1 MLEPSASAR
10 VSSLGLRGADIVL
23 RTLEEVGVEVCFG
36 MPGGAILPIY
46 DALARGTTL
55 RHVLVRHEQG
65 AGHMAQGYAR
75 ASGRPGVVLA
85 TSGPGA
91 TNLVT
96 PIADARMDST
106 PLVCLTGQV
115 RSDLIGTDAF
125 QECDIVEVV
134 RPLVKGAWPVRDVAD
149 VGPTIAHAVAL
160 ACAGRPGPVLVDIP
174 RDVQE
179 AVLGRVAGATAT
191 AGLGASPAAPGDV
204 DVRAV
209 TRALDELAG
218 ARRPVLYVGG
228 GAQGCADDVRALA
241 ERAQVPVVTTLMG
254 KGAFP
259 ERHRLF
265 VGWPGM
271 HGTRAANRALH
282 DADLIIAA
290 GARFDDRVTGRVDA
304 FAPGARVV
312 HIDVDAHELGKIRHA
327 DVAIHGDLG
336 GVLRAMTARL
346 GPVAR
351 ADRKA
356 WREELAGWQRRHPL
370 RHAPGVAGGPLK
382 PQDVLRIAA
391 AATAARRD
399 VIWTTGVGQHQM
411 WAMQHLGVDAPRSF
425 LTSGGLGTM
434 GYGLPAALGAKLAR
448 PDATVVA
455 IDGDGSFQMTL
466 QELGTAVAA
475 EIAVVVIILNNGQL
489 GMVDQ
494 WQTMF
499 YDQRRSHSDLRPG
512 MPSFAAI
519 ARGYGAHGHD
529 VHTEGELRDA
539 LAAALEADRATVLD
553 VRVDPGEAC
562 FPMILPGGAAADQ
575 VEWDGRS

>member
-1 MLEPSASAR
+1 LSAR
-10 VSSLGLRGADIVL
+10 PTLQPPAAHPHLGLPGADIVL
-23 RTLEEVGVEVCFG
+23 RTLEAAGVEVCFG

-106 PLVCLTGQV
+106 PLVCITGQV
-115 RSDLIGTDAF
+115 RTELIGTDAF
-125 QECDIVEVV
+125 QECDIVGVV
-134 RPLVKGAWPVRDVAD
+134 RPLVKGAWQVRDVAQ
-149 VGPTIAHAVAL
+149 VGPTIANALAL

-179 AVLGRVAGATAT
+179 AVLDRPADALPPAHPGPVA
-191 AGLGASPAAPGDV
+191 V
-204 DVRAV
+204 DPRLVEQ
-209 TRALDELAG
+209 ALDELAR
-218 ARRPVLYVGG
+218 AARPVLYVGG
-228 GAQGCADDVRALA
+228 GAQGCAAIVRRLA

-259 ERHRLF
+259 ERHPLF

-304 FAPGARVV
+304 FAPRARVV
-312 HIDVDAHELGKIRHA
+312 HIDVDARELGKIRHA

-336 GVLRAMTARL
+336 EVLSAMAARL
-346 GPVAR
+346 APAGLAR
-351 ADRKA
+351 RRA
-356 WREELAGWQRRHPL
+356 WRAELHGWQRRHPL
-370 RHAPGVAGGPLK
+370 RHASATAGGALK
-382 PQDVLRIAA
+382 PQTVLQIAA
-391 AATAARRD
+391 QATEACRD
-399 VIWTTGVGQHQM
+399 VVWTTGVGQHQM
-411 WAMQHLGVDAPRSF
+411 WAMQYLGVDTPRSF
-425 LTSGGLGTM
+425 VTSGGLGTM

-448 PDATVVA
+448 PEAAVVA
-455 IDGDGSFQMTL
+455 IDGDGSLQMTI
-466 QELGTAVAA
+466 QELATAVAA
-475 EIAVVVIILNNGQL
+475 GITVVVIILNNGRL

-499 YDQRRSHSDLRPG
+499 YDERRSHSDLRAG
-512 MPSFAAI
+512 MPSFTTI
-519 ARGYGAHGHD
+519 ARGYGALGYD
-529 VHTEGELRDA
+529 VHTEAELRAA
-539 LAAALEADRATVLD
+539 LAAALEADRTTVID

-562 FPMILPGGAAADQ
+562 FPMILPGGAAVDQ